1 MDGAKNNERDSL
13 SVNTV
18 TNRDTKKI
26 LVGKYMGS
34 RTYMGSPQIENRDKT
49 LQIIAIKF

>member
-26 LVGKYMGS
+26 LVG
-34 RTYMGSPQIENRDKT
+34 TYMGVEHTWEVHRLKIE
-49 LQIIAIKF
+49 IKRYKS